1 VHKRHHRTA
10 AIVGALTV
18 VVLLAAANSW
28 EPTAIALVIVDVVG
42 GIVYLCYLAWAIA
55 TGRVGILHRAP
66 TARRQRRLS
75 ASAAEETRLQQQ
87 RLDAA
92 MAYGSYRPTAGRA
105 QDRDLGQAP
114 HAQHVPPSGHS
125 PGRPETPEF

>member
-1 VHKRHHRTA
+1 VHKRHHRSA
-10 AIVGALTV
+10 AIVGALAV
-18 VVLLAAANSW
+18 ILLLVAANSW

-42 GIVYLCYLAWAIA
+42 GIVYLCYLVWAIA
-55 TGRVGILHRAP
+55 TGRVGILHQRP

-75 ASAAEETRLQQQ
+75 ASAVEEARLQQQ

-92 MAYGSYRPTAGRA
+92 MSYGSYRPTAGRA

-114 HAQHVPPSGHS
+114 HGQRVPPCNHG
-125 PGRPETPEF
+125 PRRPETKEF